1 MKVYKFKEKTP
12 SSRQL
17 IIQMLTGIGVTSTGM
32 WLVWLA
38 IIEPEP
44 TRKLTALTVGGVTL
58 MLTGGLSTL
67 WALGHKW
74 KVTIRKGK
82 TIITVEPKD

>member
-1 MKVYKFKEKTP
+1 MRLSLFVFDNDGDYD
-12 SSRQL
+12 
-17 IIQMLTGIGVTSTGM
+17 TGAEIRKYMGAP
-32 WLVWLA
+32 LA
-38 IIEPEP
+38 EIKDAI
-44 TRKLTALTVGGVTL
+44 
-58 MLTGGLSTL
+58 TGGLSTL